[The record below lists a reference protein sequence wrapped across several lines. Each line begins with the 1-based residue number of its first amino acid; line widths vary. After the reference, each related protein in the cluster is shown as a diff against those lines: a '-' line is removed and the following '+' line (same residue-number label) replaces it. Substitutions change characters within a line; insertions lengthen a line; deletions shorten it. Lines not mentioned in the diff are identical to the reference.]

1 MQNKISV
8 DMGDY
13 KTTSKGDLLQTIGLG
28 SCVATCLYDS
38 ETKVAGLSHILA
50 AKSYE
55 TDGNPRKFADKAI
68 DLMLAEMV
76 RMGAKKE
83 RVKAKIFGGANMF
96 PHLLKMTIGNDNVAE
111 VKSKL
116 KELNIPITAEDTG
129 GTNGRSV
136 WFDPIDGSV
145 VMSQVHGTTKQ
156 F

>member
-38 ETKVAGLSHILA
+38 EQKCRLSHILA

-55 TDGNPRKFADKAI
+55 TYGNPRKFADKAI

-83 RVKAKIFGGANMF
+83 RVKQRFWWCKYFLIC
-96 PHLLKMTIGNDNVAE
+96 L
-111 VKSKL
+111 
-116 KELNIPITAEDTG
+116 
-129 GTNGRSV
+129 R
-136 WFDPIDGSV
+136 
-145 VMSQVHGTTKQ
+145 
-156 F
+156 